1 METFIEVVL
10 QALVALAAIGVSD
23 GARRKMYAC
32 ARGIETDDPEFND
45 AYHEFLDY
53 NKGVVSRDTLI
64 IFVAAIVA
72 IQFIGM
78 VPTTCVIVAWYMW
91 FTRNL

>member
-32 ARGIETDDPEFND
+32 ARDIETDDPKFND

-53 NKGVVSRDTLI
+53 K
-64 IFVAAIVA
+64 
-72 IQFIGM
+72 Q
-78 VPTTCVIVAWYMW
+78 Y
-91 FTRNL
+91 